1 MLRVCEGRAGKEP
14 SGERARVKRESDG
27 VFTGTSGE
35 GVWGRAVC
43 HPRCRQMVAS
53 KGARAPVPRGDRG
66 RRSVKDGPAIAGPGS
81 T

>member
-35 GVWGRAVC
+35 VVWGRAVC
-43 HPRCRQMVAS
+43 HPRSAKWSPQR
-53 KGARAPVPRGDRG
+53 ARARPARRPG

>member
-53 KGARAPVPRGDRG
+53 KGARARPSREATVVAG
-66 RRSVKDGPAIAGPGS
+66 R
-81 T
+81 